1 MAHQLAER
9 VPVAPT
15 ILKYN
20 SRTNQSR
27 PRTSVVS
34 SGAGEGRSLTFLF
47 VFPKFLSRPIN
58 PLGVVGVSGTR
69 PFSIGRG
76 VSSGVTGAAPTAV
89 DGRRPLTEK

>member
-1 MAHQLAER
+1 MARQLVER

-15 ILKYN
+15 ILEHN
-20 SRTNQSR
+20 SHIKKSR
-27 PRTSVVS
+27 LRTSVVS
-34 SGAGEGRSLTFLF
+34 SGAGEVKSLVFLF